1 MNWANMLLLKLISVT
16 QLCYQSRN
24 CQSALRFSV
33 SSSMMM
39 SYLLNIIRNRI
50 LLLNGM
56 KAYEKCNFTLT
67 LKDKV
72 TNESLRTERIVL

>member
-1 MNWANMLLLKLISVT
+1 
-16 QLCYQSRN
+16 
-24 CQSALRFSV
+24 
-33 SSSMMM
+33 
-39 SYLLNIIRNRI
+39 
-50 LLLNGM
+50 M